1 MTERAKKRRKKTPT
15 IAVIIAL
22 IIAIVTAIQQSQQ
35 QQGPSMVSTA
45 TGVVTLPPR
54 VTSTAAPTNSVSDT
68 PTLVVTQTTLPNTLS
83 LTATNVPL
91 QTRKPVATVDPD
103 LQITPMSGTLYEVV
117 RSVDVLGCPDSRC
130 KVIDTYK
137 KGTIIVV
144 TGTVNGTIYK
154 EKKTRVW
161 YQVLFHDGRNVY
173 VHGAY
178 AAPHEIRFIIQ

>member
-22 IIAIVTAIQQSQQ
+22 IIAIVMAIQQSQQ
-35 QQGPSMVSTA
+35 QGPSMVPTV

-54 VTSTAAPTNSVSDT
+54 VTSTAALTDSVSDT
-68 PTLVVTQTTLPNTLS
+68 PALVVTETTVPNTLS
-83 LTATNVPL
+83 PTGTDMPL
-91 QTRKPVATVDPD
+91 ETRKPVSTVDPD

>member
-22 IIAIVTAIQQSQQ
+22 IIAIVTAIQQRQQ
-35 QQGPSMVSTA
+35 QTPMVSTA
-45 TGVVTLPPR
+45 TGVLVA
-54 VTSTAAPTNSVSDT
+54 TATGVQMTDQATAVIET
-68 PTLVVTQTTLPNTLS
+68 AVPNTLS
-83 LTATNVPL
+83 PTATDAPL

-144 TGTVNGTIYK
+144 TGMVNGTIYK